1 MKYLG
6 NLFIISAPSGVGKTS
21 LVKAIIKRFT
31 NLVSSISYTTRIK
44 RPREKNGIDY
54 FFVTRDLFID
64 MANKHE
70 FLETSIV
77 FDNYYGTNRY
87 FVENL
92 LAQGKDVILEIDW
105 QGAKKIKEY
114 LNKLSIIENKK
125 VIEYTSIFILPPSIQ
140 ALSERLKARGQ
151 DKLTVIEKRLNSA
164 QQEIRHYVD
173 YDYIVIN
180 ENFNQAIYD
189 LEMIVGAQKL
199 RRSKQ
204 EGLHAKLIKNLLV

>member
-54 FFVTRDLFID
+54 FFVTKDLFID
-64 MANKHE
+64 MANKHA

-92 LAQGKDVILEIDW
+92 LLQGNDVILEIDW

-114 LNKLSIIENKK
+114 LNKLSIMENKK
-125 VIEYTSIFILPPSIQ
+125 IIDYTSIFILPPSIE

-151 DKLTVIEKRLNSA
+151 DKLAVIEKRLNSA

-173 YDYIVIN
+173 YHYIVIN

-189 LEMIVGAQKL
+189 LEMIIGAQKL
-199 RRSKQ
+199 IRSKQ
-204 EGLHAKLIKNLLV
+204 EVLHAKLIKNLLV